1 MEGADLDPLGV
12 NGGHGGFE
20 VAELLPLLAV
30 KPALT
35 PGFGGGSW
43 LLRSLFAMGRSLA
56 RGELSRQMEDDPS
69 RRSKWAGLLK
79 LVKTVLLRTR
89 TTQTMTETTVL
100 DFKLSNTFEEYRAHM
115 NAPEQ
120 QAMFAEM
127 GVKTFFIG
135 VCKDDPQRATV
146 MFQGPEDVLYNI
158 FTNLETKPIVEA
170 SGHVYEGTVITRWLA

>member
-1 MEGADLDPLGV
+1 
-12 NGGHGGFE
+12 
-20 VAELLPLLAV
+20 
-30 KPALT
+30 
-35 PGFGGGSW
+35 
-43 LLRSLFAMGRSLA
+43 
-56 RGELSRQMEDDPS
+56 
-69 RRSKWAGLLK
+69 
-79 LVKTVLLRTR
+79 
-89 TTQTMTETTVL
+89 MTETTVL
-100 DFKLSNTFEEYRAHM
+100 DFKLSNTFEEYRAYM

-158 FTNLETKPIVEA
+158 FMNPETKPIVEA